1 MNFTLE
7 QVVGQKLLWSFVGK
21 RNLSQEIQ
29 AAIRGQR
36 VGGVTLFRA
45 LNVEDPG
52 QVLALT
58 QRLQETARVSGSLPL
73 LIAADQEGGQLMALG
88 QDTTPLPGNLALG
101 AAGSVE
107 LARQAGIVLG
117 RELAA
122 MGINLNYAPCSDI
135 NVNPRNPVIGTRS
148 FGEDPF
154 MVAQMSAAM
163 VAGIQSAGVA
173 ATVKHFPGHGD
184 TASDSHLGTPVV
196 EHPAE
201 RIRQVELLPFQ
212 SAIEAGV
219 KLVMSGHLAVPAF
232 EHRSDLPATLS
243 TAVLQKL
250 LRQELGFTGV
260 IVSDAMDMKAIR
272 QGTGLQV
279 DVICAASAGID
290 LLLMTSR
297 LDQEAVYTGLLQA
310 AQRGLISPEWIM
322 NSAERILALKTWIAD
337 HFETY
342 PLDVVGCNEHREV
355 AAEIAQH
362 SITLVRDDAKA
373 LPLDRSADQRL
384 AVVLPQP
391 VDLTPADTS
400 SYILP
405 SLSKE
410 LRGYGI
416 HTDEYYVSHDPTQ
429 TEIAEMLEK
438 LGAYDKVIIGTIN
451 AYSVKG
457 QAKLVSAILQSGKPA
472 IIVALRMPY
481 DLQAFPDAPTYLCTY
496 SILEPSMQALA
507 QILCGELTSTG
518 RLPVSIPGFYPLGH
532 RYEEN

>member
-1 MNFTLE
+1 MNLTLE
-7 QVVGQKLLWSFVGK
+7 QAVGQKLLWSFSGK
-21 RNLSQEIQ
+21 GDLSQEMQ
-29 AAIRGQR
+29 TAIRGQR
-36 VGGVTLFRA
+36 VGGITLFRA
-45 LNVEDPG
+45 LNVENPE

-58 QRLQETARVSGSLPL
+58 RRLQETARESGSLPL

-101 AAGSVE
+101 ATGSVE
-107 LARQAGIVLG
+107 LARQAGVVLG

-135 NVNPRNPVIGTRS
+135 NVNPRNPVIGARS
-148 FGEDPF
+148 FGEDPDV
-154 MVAQMSAAM
+154 VAQMSTAM
-163 VAGIQSAGVA
+163 VAGIQSVGVA

-196 EHPAE
+196 GHTAE
-201 RIRQVELLPFQ
+201 RMRHVELQPFK

-232 EHRSDLPATLS
+232 ERRGDLPATLS
-243 TAVLQKL
+243 TTVLQKL
-250 LRQELGFTGV
+250 LRQELGFEGV

-272 QGTGLQV
+272 QGDALPV
-279 DVICAASAGID
+279 DAICAASAGID

-297 LDQEAVYTGLLQA
+297 LDQEAVYAGLLQA

-322 NSAERILALKTWIAD
+322 NSAERILALKSWISE

-342 PLDVVGCNEHREV
+342 PLDVVGCSEHRKI
-355 AAEIAQH
+355 AADIARH

-373 LPLDRSADQRL
+373 LPLDHSPDQQL

-400 SYILP
+400 SYVLP

-410 LRGYGI
+410 LWRYKI
-416 HTDEYYVSHDPTQ
+416 RADEFFVSHDPTE
-429 TEIAEMLEK
+429 TEISDLLEK
-438 LGAYDKVIIGTIN
+438 LGGYDKIIIGTIN

-457 QAKLVSAILQSGKPA
+457 QAKLVRVVLNSGKPT
-472 IIVALRMPY
+472 IVVALRMPY
-481 DLQAFPDAPTYLCTY
+481 DLRAFPEAPTYLCTY

-507 QILCGELTSTG
+507 QVLCGDLTSMG
-518 RLPVSIPGFYPLGH
+518 RLPVSIPGLYPLGY